1 MTKWEYKVVDLLVHE
16 EVLLHTCG
24 EEGWEL
30 VSVTETFDPNVDK
43 NWLIHLQKR
52 TAYFKRPKTD

>member
-1 MTKWEYKVVDLLVHE
+1 MTKWEYKVVDLLTNA

-24 EEGWEL
+24 EDGWEL

-43 NWLIHLQKR
+43 RTHLNLQKR
-52 TAYFKRPKTD
+52 TAYFKRPKQ